1 MEESKELEKLHS
13 IFRGFIYVLVF
24 MEFAVFIP
32 FPFLKGAGFILDKI
46 ASMGIYENLVYS
58 KLATLLVVGVTCIGT
73 RAKKS
78 LEFNSQRMVI
88 IPMLSGVIL
97 IILSVFFYRHFISL
111 ILFKLPF
118 NWIVYMMFSIAGV
131 ILIHVALDNLS
142 KIIKSGL
149 GKDRFNVENESF
161 LQQAKKV
168 ENKYSV
174 NIPTMFYYK
183 GKYRNGWIN
192 ITNPFRGTWVLGTPG
207 SGKTFSI
214 IEPVIR
220 QHSAKGFAM
229 VVYDYKFPTLGRKL
243 FYHYLLNKKLGRAP
257 ENCRFRVINFTE
269 VEYSNRI
276 NPIQKKYIATM
287 GAASETAST
296 LIESLQKG
304 KKEGGGGGADD
315 FFKSAA
321 ENFLAA
327 IIFFFVRYKEGKY
340 SDMPHVLAF
349 LNEEY
354 TTIFDV
360 LMTDEEIYPLLAPFK
375 TALKNK
381 AMDQLEGMAGTLRVY
396 ASRLATKEAYWVFSG
411 DDFDLKVSDPQ
422 NPAYLLI
429 ANDPEMESITG
440 SLNALILNRLITR
453 VNSGEGKNIPVD
465 IIVDELPTLYFHK
478 IDRLIGTAR
487 SNKVAVT
494 LGFQEIPQLEADYGK
509 VGMQKVI
516 SVCANVICASA
527 RYKDTLEW
535 LQNDIFGKVK
545 QIKEGVSITHAKT
558 TISLNEQLESLIPAA
573 KIADMPTGF
582 LCGQT
587 ARDFIE
593 SGKGKVDIE
602 KAEEFQT
609 TKFYAKT
616 DFDMEIIKNEE
627 KNYVE
632 LPILYKFASLE
643 EKERILTENF
653 RRINE
658 EIRIMCDEILGNQEN
673 GN

>member
-1 MEESKELEKLHS
+1 MEESKELEKLYT
-13 IFRGFIYVLVF
+13 IFRGCIYVLVL

-32 FPFLKGAGFILDKI
+32 FPFLKGANFVIEKI
-46 ASMGIYENLVYS
+46 ATFGIYDSLIYS
-58 KLATLLVVGVTCIGT
+58 KLATLLMVGITCIGT
-73 RAKKS
+73 RAKKT
-78 LEFNSQRMVI
+78 LEFNAKKMVI
-88 IPMLSGVIL
+88 IPIFIGIIFV
-97 IILSVFFYRHFISL
+97 ILSVFFYRHFMSL
-111 ILFKLPF
+111 ILFQLPF
-118 NWIVYMMFSIAGV
+118 NWILYMIFSVIGV
-131 ILIHVALDNLS
+131 VLIHVALDNLS

-149 GKDRFNVENESF
+149 GKDRFNIENESF
-161 LQQAKKV
+161 QQQVNIV

-183 GKYRNGWIN
+183 GKFRNGWIN

-214 IEPVIR
+214 IEPFIR

-243 FYHYLLNKKLGRAP
+243 FYHYLINKKLGKTP
-257 ENCRFRVINFTE
+257 KNCQFRIINFTE

-276 NPIQKKYIATM
+276 NPIQRKYIPTM

-327 IIFFFVRYKEGKY
+327 IIFFFVRYKGGKY

-360 LMTDEEIYPLLAPFK
+360 LMTDDEIYPLLAPFK

-411 DDFDLKVSDPQ
+411 DDFDLKVSDPN

-487 SNKVAVT
+487 SNRVSVT
-494 LGFQEIPQLEADYGK
+494 LGFQELPQLEGDYGK

-545 QIKEGVSITHAKT
+545 QIKEGISITHAKT
-558 TISLNEQLESLIPAA
+558 TISLNEQLENLIPAA

-587 ARDFIE
+587 ARDFVE
-593 SGKGKVDIE
+593 TKNGRVDVE

-616 DFDMEIIKNEE
+616 NFDMESIKKEE

-643 EKERILTENF
+643 EKEYILTENF
-653 RRINE
+653 RRINDE
-658 EIRIMCDEILGNQEN
+658 VKQMCDEILGN
-673 GN
+673 